1 MDDVLVNFDP
11 ERKQGAAEAVA
22 ELASSRQVVFFTCHP
37 ETIRLFETA
46 APGHT
51 RLDLGRCVS

>member
-11 ERKQGAAEAVA
+11 GRKQGAAEAVA
-22 ELASSRQVVFFTCHP
+22 ELAVSRQVVFFTCHP
-37 ETIRLFETA
+37 ETVALFDSV

-51 RLDLGRCVS
+51 RLELGRCGS